1 VGFGENEQQTDKIEK
16 GVQMAITLKALRV
29 NKGLSQKEAAE
40 LLGIT
45 PETLGKW
52 ENGKT
57 FPDVPNI
64 QKIEKA
70 YGVSYSDIIFCP
82 KNSV

>member
-1 VGFGENEQQTDKIEK
+1 
-16 GVQMAITLKALRV
+16 MAITLKALRV

-40 LLGIT
+40 RLNIT

-57 FPDVPNI
+57 FPSVPQI
-64 QKIEKA
+64 KKIEEI
-70 YGVSYSDIIFCP
+70 YGVTYSDIIFCP